1 MAGSMHTMPIIVIN
15 MGGEMVY
22 ILHQRLQAQTV
33 QEDKSRKVLQDV
45 VRAMYSPLFITELF
59 KPQEMYSMA
68 STKQIFEKLA
78 HSSIMRL
85 NKSSMEKLYDLMTM
99 GFKHQVVTSS
109 SPHQLI
115 HVTLTHLEALKKLV
129 KSEKVEELID
139 VAISKTL
146 DLYTSLTN
154 GQFMMLKESLMRFLQ
169 GKKIKVSLFLQQGLQ
184 AVDGTLILDPTG
196 KLPYG
201 SEIPGVC
208 RYYEG
213 RNLVSTKIIHALGS
227 DEIPY
232 EESEE
237 ILDLASTLGQN
248 MYTRSPDS
256 DAKESYPESFYDANR
271 TLAGYIGAHA
281 TPKTKRQG
289 ITQKTAKA
297 ELSMLSD
304 LLGLSHSSEKES
316 ETKPFKINLF
326 PDYSNDKSEGKDS
339 SDTMIVIDIDASA
352 DSKTK
357 DAYMRDLKLDDD
369 DDEDFKSDA
378 KGGDGEDEDD
388 LLALMDSAK

>member
-1 MAGSMHTMPIIVIN
+1 MAGSMWTMPIIVIN

-22 ILHQRLQAQTV
+22 ILHQRLQAQAV

-99 GFKHQVVTSS
+99 GFKFQVVTCN
-109 SPHQLI
+109 SPHQLL
-115 HVTLTHLEALKKLV
+115 HVTLTHLEALKKIV

-139 VAISKTL
+139 VAIAKSLETFAN
-146 DLYTSLTN
+146 LTN
-154 GQFMMLKESLMRFLQ
+154 GQWMLLKQSLMRFLQ

-184 AVDGTLILDPTG
+184 AMDGTLILDPTG
-196 KLPYG
+196 KLPFG

-232 EESEE
+232 EETDEVM
-237 ILDLASTLGQN
+237 DMTSTLGHN
-248 MYTRSPDS
+248 MYSK
-256 DAKESYPESFYDANR
+256 DAAAEAKASFPESAQEASR
-271 TLAGYIGAHA
+271 IIAASIGVYSN
-281 TPKTKRQG
+281 TKVKRQG

-304 LLGLSHSSEKES
+304 LLGMSSASEKES
-316 ETKPFKINLF
+316 ESKPFKINLF
-326 PDYSNDKSEGKDS
+326 PDYSNSKSEGKDS
-339 SDTMIVIDIDASA
+339 GDTMIVIDIDATA
-352 DSKTK
+352 DSKTY

-369 DDEDFKSDA
+369 DAEYKSDA
-378 KGGDGEDEDD
+378 KGGDGDDEDD